1 MTSLTFL
8 KYCGPGF
15 GEDKPVLPG
24 QRLGVVRD
32 LERNVKGYKMVK
44 REVDRL
50 RVVLEQQES
59 ARERSKM
66 EKTPRTRYYK
76 SQLGIRSVS
85 AILTL
90 CRDSNPI

>member
-1 MTSLTFL
+1 MTSLTFM

-15 GEDKPVLPG
+15 GEDKPVQPG

-50 RVVLEQQES
+50 RVVLEQQEI

-76 SQLGIRSVS
+76 SQLGIRLVI
-85 AILTL
+85 AILIS
-90 CRDSNPI
+90 C

>member
-1 MTSLTFL
+1 MTSLTFM

-15 GEDKPVLPG
+15 GENKPTLPG
-24 QRLGVVRD
+24 ERKGVVKD
-32 LERNVKGYKMVK
+32 LER
-44 REVDRL
+44 ELDRL

-76 SQLGIRSVS
+76 SQLGIRSVYS
-85 AILTL
+85 RHIIA
-90 CRDSNPI
+90 